1 MSLSLA
7 LVLVICD
14 ECCCR
19 ASMVWYT
26 RRSVVSV
33 VVALLLQGLYGV
45 VYKEI
50 CGECCACIVVAGPL
64 WCGVQ
69 GDL

>member
-1 MSLSLA
+1 MA
-7 LVLVICD
+7 
-14 ECCCR
+14 
-19 ASMVWYT
+19 WYT